1 MGVEPMIFSPLA
13 APAAGRGPPSRL
25 EERLSHNLPI
35 FIHGSIARLLL
46 NTLLNTLHTHDSTT
60 DSTLRRYVLLRCL

>member
-1 MGVEPMIFSPLA
+1 MIFSPLA

-25 EERLSHNLPI
+25 EERLSRNLPI